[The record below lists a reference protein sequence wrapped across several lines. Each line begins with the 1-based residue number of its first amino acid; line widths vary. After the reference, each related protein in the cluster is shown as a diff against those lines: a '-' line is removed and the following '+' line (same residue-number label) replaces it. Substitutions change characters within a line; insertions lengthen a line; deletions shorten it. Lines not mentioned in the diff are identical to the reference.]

1 MEDDFKL
8 SKDETM
14 RRLRIIAQ
22 SPGELQWRL
31 DLIATLERMRIQQE
45 VSASSIIQN
54 QRRLETAIKHLTPV
68 KLAALVNAQI
78 DEKLKPRDRDVNR
91 LWKAGVWI
99 LEKILTLGLGVA
111 ATLLGLK
118 ALHFG

>member
-118 ALHFG
+118 AIHFG